1 VLHAEYWFGCF
12 DLNFNDLMERRRH
25 VDPVM
30 ADRRAWCEHVEVLNS
45 EAG

>member
-1 VLHAEYWFGCF
+1 MLILVWMFRFEL
-12 DLNFNDLMERRRH
+12 DLMERRRH

>member
-1 VLHAEYWFGCF
+1 MLILVWMFQFEL
-12 DLNFNDLMERRRH
+12 DLMERRRH